1 MVKYPNINFLRYRFV
16 TAFLSCALIGAG
28 VFGYIKHKGFRYS
41 VDFVGGTQVLVK
53 FSKPVGS
60 ESLKKALAESGFKDI
75 TTREFSDVD
84 ALVRVKEFSNDVH
97 GLGIKIKDGLEKHL
111 GPDMQAT
118 ILETNAVGPG
128 IGSALISNSLWMVA
142 MGLLVM
148 LLYIAMR
155 FWSLSYGMGAVVAIF
170 HDALCILAVFVLLDK
185 EISPNVVIAILTTL
199 GYSINDTIVIFARI
213 RENFVKEA
221 GKTAQEIVNVSLNQ
235 TLKRTLLTSI
245 STGLT
250 VGSLFVYGGETLRSL
265 SLALLVGIVV
275 GTYSSIFIASPVML
289 LLRGRKS

>member
-1 MVKYPNINFLRYRFV
+1 MVQYPRINFLRYRV
-16 TAFLSCALIGAG
+16 TAALLSCVLIGAG
-28 VFGYIKHKGFRYS
+28 VFGYIQHKGFRYS
-41 VDFVGGTQVLVK
+41 VDFVGGTQLLVK

-60 ESLKKALAESGFKDI
+60 ESLKNALAGSGFKDA

-84 ALVRVKEFSNDVH
+84 ALVRVKEFSNNVQ
-97 GLGIKIKDGLEKHL
+97 GLGTTIKDGLEKHL
-111 GPDMQAT
+111 TDTKVT

-128 IGSALISNSLWMVA
+128 VGSALISNSLWMVA
-142 MGLLVM
+142 LGLLAM
-148 LLYIAMR
+148 LLYIAFR

-199 GYSINDTIVIFARI
+199 GYSINDTIVIYARI
-213 RENFVKEA
+213 RENFVKESS
-221 GKTAQEIVNVSLNQ
+221 KTANEVVNLSLNQ

-250 VGSLFVYGGETLRSL
+250 VGSLFVYGGESLRSL
-265 SLALLVGIVV
+265 SLALLVGIIV

-289 LLRGRKS
+289 LLRDRK

>member
-1 MVKYPNINFLRYRFV
+1 MVQYPRINFLRYRV
-16 TAFLSCALIGAG
+16 SASLLSCVLIGAG
-28 VFGYIKHKGFRYS
+28 ALAYVKHNGFRYS

-53 FSKPVGS
+53 FNKPVGS
-60 ESLKKALAESGFKDI
+60 ESLKQALVESGFKEA

-84 ALVRVKEFSNDVH
+84 ALVRVKEFSNDVQ
-97 GLGIKIKDGLEKHL
+97 GLGSAIKDGLEKHL
-111 GPDMQAT
+111 ASDTKVT

-128 IGSALISNSLWMVA
+128 VGSALRANSLWMVVL
-142 MGLLVM
+142 GLLAM
-148 LLYIAMR
+148 LSYIAIR

-170 HDALCILAVFVLLDK
+170 HDALCILAVFLLLNK

-199 GYSINDTIVIFARI
+199 GYSINDTIVIYARI

-221 GKTAQEIVNVSLNQ
+221 NKTAQEIVNLSLNQ

-250 VGSLFVYGGETLRSL
+250 VGSLFVYGGESLRSL

-289 LLRGRKS
+289 LLRDRK

>member
-1 MVKYPNINFLRYRFV
+1 MVEYPRINFLRYSFV

-28 VFGYIKHKGFRYS
+28 VFGYIQHKGFRYS
-41 VDFVGGTQVLVK
+41 VDFVGGTQLLVK

-60 ESLKKALAESGFKDI
+60 ESLKHALTESGFKDV

-84 ALVRVKEFSNDVH
+84 ALVRVKDFSNDAK
-97 GLGIKIKDGLEKHL
+97 GLGEKIKDGLEQHL
-111 GPDMQAT
+111 PSETKVT

-128 IGSALISNSLWMVA
+128 VGSALIQNSLWMLA
-142 MGLLVM
+142 IGLLVM
-148 LLYIAMR
+148 LLYIAVR

-170 HDALCILAVFVLLDK
+170 HDALCILAVFVILDR

-213 RENFVKEA
+213 RENFVKEST
-221 GKTAQEIVNVSLNQ
+221 KTARDIVDLSLNQ

-250 VGSLFVYGGETLRSL
+250 VGSLFVYGGEALKNL
-265 SLALLVGIVV
+265 SLALLVGIIV

-289 LLRGRKS
+289 LLRGRK

>member
-1 MVKYPNINFLRYRFV
+1 MIQYPRINFLRYRV
-16 TAFLSCALIGAG
+16 SAALLSCVLIGAG
-28 VFGYIKHKGFRYS
+28 VFGYIQHKGFRYS
-41 VDFVGGTQVLVK
+41 VDFVGGTQLLVK

-60 ESLKKALAESGFKDI
+60 ESLKQALTASGFKDA

-84 ALVRVKEFSNDVH
+84 ALVRVKEFSNNVQ
-97 GLGIKIKDGLEKHL
+97 GLGSTIKDGLEKNL
-111 GPDMQAT
+111 GSDTKVT

-128 IGSALISNSLWMVA
+128 VGSALISNSLWMVA
-142 MGLLVM
+142 LGLLAM
-148 LLYIAMR
+148 LLYIAVR

-170 HDALCILAVFVLLDK
+170 HDALCILAVFLVLDK

-199 GYSINDTIVIFARI
+199 GYSINDTIVIYARI

-221 GKTAQEIVNVSLNQ
+221 NKTAQEVVNLSLNQ

-250 VGSLFVYGGETLRSL
+250 VGSLFVYGGESLRSL
-265 SLALLVGIVV
+265 SLALLVGIIV

-289 LLRGRKS
+289 LLRDRK

>member
-1 MVKYPNINFLRYRFV
+1 MIQYPSINFLRYRIRAV
-16 TAFLSCALIGAG
+16 LLSCVLIGAG
-28 VFGYIKHKGFRYS
+28 VFGYIQHKGFRYS
-41 VDFVGGTQVLVK
+41 VDFVGGTQLLVK

-60 ESLKKALAESGFKDI
+60 ESLKNALTASGFKDA

-84 ALVRVKEFSNDVH
+84 ALVRVKEFSNNVQ
-97 GLGIKIKDGLEKHL
+97 GLGVTIKDGLEKHL
-111 GPDMQAT
+111 SDTQVT

-128 IGSALISNSLWMVA
+128 VGSALITNSLWMVA
-142 MGLLVM
+142 LGLIAM
-148 LLYIAMR
+148 LLYIALR

-170 HDALCILAVFVLLDK
+170 HDALCILAVFLVLDK

-199 GYSINDTIVIFARI
+199 GYSINDTIVIYARI
-213 RENFVKEA
+213 RENFVKESS
-221 GKTAQEIVNVSLNQ
+221 KTADEVVNLSLNQ

-250 VGSLFVYGGETLRSL
+250 VGSLFVYGGESLRSL
-265 SLALLVGIVV
+265 SLALLVGIIV

-289 LLRGRKS
+289 LLRNRK

>member
-1 MVKYPNINFLRYRFV
+1 MVHYPSINFLRYRL
-16 TAFLSCALIGAG
+16 TAALLSCALIGAG
-28 VFGYIKHKGFRYS
+28 VFGYIQHKGFRYS

-53 FSKPVGS
+53 FNKPVGS
-60 ESLKKALAESGFKDI
+60 ESLKQALSASGFSEA

-84 ALVRVKEFSNDVH
+84 VLIRVKEFSNDVQ
-97 GLGIKIKDGLEKHL
+97 GLGNIIKDALEKNL
-111 GPDMQAT
+111 GSDTTVT

-128 IGSALISNSLWMVA
+128 VGEALITNSLWMVVL
-142 MGLLVM
+142 GLFIM
-148 LLYIAMR
+148 LLYIALR
-155 FWSLSYGMGAVVAIF
+155 FWSLSYGMGAIVALF
-170 HDALCILAVFVLLDK
+170 HDALCILAVFVLLDR

-221 GKTAQEIVNVSLNQ
+221 NKTAQEIVNVSLNQ

-245 STGLT
+245 STALT
-250 VGSLFVYGGETLRSL
+250 VGSLFVFGGESLRSL

-289 LLRGRKS
+289 LLRNRR

>member
-1 MVKYPNINFLRYRFV
+1 MIEYPRINFLRYRYI
-16 TAFLSCALIGAG
+16 TTFLSCALIGAG
-28 VFGYIKHKGFRYS
+28 VFSYVRHKGFRYS

-60 ESLKKALAESGFKDI
+60 ESLKQALAASGFKES

-111 GPDMQAT
+111 TAGTQVT

-128 IGSALISNSLWMVA
+128 VGSALILNSLWMVA
-142 MGLLVM
+142 MGLILM
-148 LLYIAMR
+148 LLYIALR
-155 FWSLSYGMGAVVAIF
+155 FWSLSYGMGAVIAIF
-170 HDALCILAVFVLLDK
+170 HDALCILAVFVILDK

-213 RENFVKEA
+213 RENFVKESS
-221 GKTAQEIVNVSLNQ
+221 KTAEAIVNLSLNQ

-250 VGSLFVYGGETLRSL
+250 VGSLFVYGGESLRNL

-289 LLRGRKS
+289 LLRGRK